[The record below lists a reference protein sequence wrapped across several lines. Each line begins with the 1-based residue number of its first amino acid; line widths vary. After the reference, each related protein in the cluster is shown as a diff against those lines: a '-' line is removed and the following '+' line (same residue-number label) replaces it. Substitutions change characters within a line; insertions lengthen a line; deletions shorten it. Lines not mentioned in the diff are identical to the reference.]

1 MTKQS
6 YLEQLFNDKGFSLRK
21 SKPANEGYM
30 VSKPN
35 CEKVIPLDHITEADI
50 KNFKKANKKEL
61 KAKDCYMGAWLDDT
75 SNLVY
80 LDVSINTKS
89 KEKAIELGYKHNQL
103 AIFDLNN
110 FETIRL

>member
-1 MTKQS
+1 
-6 YLEQLFNDKGFSLRK
+6 
-21 SKPANEGYM
+21 
-30 VSKPN
+30 
-35 CEKVIPLDHITEADI
+35 
-50 KNFKKANKKEL
+50 
-61 KAKDCYMGAWLDDT
+61 MGAWLDDT

-89 KEKAIELGYKHNQL
+89 KEKALELGHKHNQL